1 MQQLSLFDIQ
11 PKEKP
16 KIELSELFEAYFNCR
31 SNKRNT
37 INALSFEIDYENN
50 LIQLCEEINNS
61 TYQPGKSIA
70 FIVDKPVKREIF
82 AADFRD
88 RVVHHLY

>member
-1 MQQLSLFDIQ
+1 MYNVPDRFSFNTTMQLSLFDIQ

-37 INALSFEIDYENN
+37 INALAFEVDYESN
-50 LIQLCEEINNS
+50 LVKLCVTIYSNE
-61 TYQPGKSIA
+61 
-70 FIVDKPVKREIF
+70 V
-82 AADFRD
+82 
-88 RVVHHLY
+88 